1 MPDTDSDC
9 TSKLDWKNMEIKVR
23 SLELADLPVLMD
35 IDHSFHTDHVW
46 QMDLEN
52 SEDDVAVRFREI
64 RLPRSMKVE
73 YPRSVA
79 IFTETWKEKAA
90 VLVAV
95 SGEEPVGYLAIAQ
108 GNVPGVFQVTDF
120 TVLRRLRRNGIGTA
134 LIRGAL
140 VWLEQNSGAQL
151 ILEMQSK
158 NYPAICL
165 ANKLGFEFCGYND
178 RYYSNQDIALFFAK
192 RR

>member
-1 MPDTDSDC
+1 
-9 TSKLDWKNMEIKVR
+9 MEIKVR
-23 SLELADLPVLMD
+23 PLELADLPVLMD
-35 IDHSFHTDHVW
+35 IAHSYHTDHVW
-46 QMDLEN
+46 QMDFEN

-64 RLPRSMKVE
+64 KLPRSMKVE
-73 YPRSVA
+73 YPRSVEV
-79 IFTETWKEKAA
+79 FTETWKEKAV
-90 VLVAV
+90 VLVAE
-95 SGEEPVGYLAIAQ
+95 SEEEPIGYLAVAQ
-108 GNVPGVFQVTDF
+108 SNVPGVSQVTDF
-120 TVLRRLRRNGIGTA
+120 SVLRRMRRNGIGSA
-134 LIRGAL
+134 LVRGAL
-140 VWLEQNSGAQL
+140 VWLEQNSGTQL